1 MSAQI
6 KALRRWLWN
15 GDRRVDGADGA
26 SKQLVRTGQALIGR
40 LLLSGCSGG
49 GGWFYNG
56 KMARE
61 KALKPT
67 KGGYKICVFEKVV
80 KIP

>member
-1 MSAQI
+1 M
-6 KALRRWLWN
+6 
-15 GDRRVDGADGA
+15 
-26 SKQLVRTGQALIGR
+26 
-40 LLLSGCSGG
+40 SGCSGRG
-49 GGWFYNG
+49 VGGWFCDG

-67 KGGYKICVFEKVV
+67 KGGYKIRVFEKVV

>member
-1 MSAQI
+1 MAI
-6 KALRRWLWN
+6 GVL
-15 GDRRVDGADGA
+15 
-26 SKQLVRTGQALIGR
+26 TGQMGR
-40 LLLSGCSGG
+40 PSSRPNRPSADWAPAFVWVLRGV